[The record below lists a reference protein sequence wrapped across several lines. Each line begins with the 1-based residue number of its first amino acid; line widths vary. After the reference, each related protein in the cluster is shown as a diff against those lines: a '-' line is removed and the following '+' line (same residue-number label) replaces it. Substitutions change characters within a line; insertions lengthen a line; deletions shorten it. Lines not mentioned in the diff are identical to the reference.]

1 MIIYRF
7 LITRYVLHIFVF
19 WLDVRLTVMV
29 LMRKRSALDIQRLRL
44 DVVVV
49 IAKVV
54 NLALS
59 VPLTNAAAALSF
71 ISRAP
76 YPLA

>member
-1 MIIYRF
+1 M
-7 LITRYVLHIFVF
+7 
-19 WLDVRLTVMV
+19 VMV
-29 LMRKRSALDIQRLRL
+29 SIRKRSALDIQRLRL

-59 VPLTNAAAALSF
+59 IPLTNAAAALSF
-71 ISRAP
+71 ISRAAFS
-76 YPLA
+76 LTQTVQLDTGGG